1 MKTLIILIATEEKL
15 EYIPSVRSNIVLY
28 IGEMN
33 LEDDNTAPANALCF
47 NGELTKEAKEH
58 IANQIQKE
66 YDTDISVLFFELKGE
81 QAVCPDDYTIEIKS
95 E

>member
-1 MKTLIILIATEEKL
+1 MKTLIILTATEEKL

-33 LEDDNTAPANALCF
+33 LEDDDTAPANAMCY
-47 NGELTKEAKEH
+47 NGKLDEKAKKRIVE
-58 IANQIQKE
+58 QIQDE
-66 YDTDISVLFFELKGE
+66 YDDDISVLFFELKGE
-81 QAVCPDDYTIEIKS
+81 QAACPDDYTIEIKS

>member
-28 IGEMN
+28 VGEMN
-33 LEDDNTAPANALCF
+33 LEDDDTAPANAMCF
-47 NGELTKEAKEH
+47 NGILSTDQKEH
-58 IANQIQKE
+58 IADQLRRE
-66 YDTDISVLFFELKGE
+66 HDDDISVLFFELKGE

>member
-1 MKTLIILIATEEKL
+1 MKTLIILTATEEKL

-33 LEDDNTAPANALCF
+33 LEDDDTAPANAMCF
-47 NGELTKEAKEH
+47 NGQLSTKAKEH
-58 IANQIQKE
+58 IVNQIRDE
-66 YDTDISVLFFELKGE
+66 YNDEVEAIFFEMEGSK
-81 QAVCPDDYTIEIKS
+81 VISPDNYTYTIKS

>member
-33 LEDDNTAPANALCF
+33 LEDDDTAPANALCF

-58 IANQIQKE
+58 MANQIQKE

>member
-33 LEDDNTAPANALCF
+33 LEDDDTAPANALCF

-81 QAVCPDDYTIEIKS
+81 QAACPDDYTIEIKS

>member
-33 LEDDNTAPANALCF
+33 LEDDDTAPANALCF

-81 QAVCPDDYTIEIKS
+81 QAVYPDDYTIEIKS

>member
-33 LEDDNTAPANALCF
+33 LEDDDTAPANALCF
-47 NGELTKEAKEH
+47 NGELTKEAKGH

>member
-1 MKTLIILIATEEKL
+1 MKTLIILAATEEKL

-33 LEDDNTAPANALCF
+33 LEDDDIAPANALCF

-66 YDTDISVLFFELKGE
+66 YDTDISVLFLELKGE

>member
-33 LEDDNTAPANALCF
+33 LEDDDTAPANALCF

-58 IANQIQKE
+58 IANQIQRE

>member
-1 MKTLIILIATEEKL
+1 MKTLIILTATEEKL

-33 LEDDNTAPANALCF
+33 LEDEDTAPANAMCF
-47 NGELTKEAKEH
+47 NGQLTKEAKKN
-58 IANQIQKE
+58 IADQIQEE

>member
-1 MKTLIILIATEEKL
+1 MKTLIILTATEEKL

-33 LEDDNTAPANALCF
+33 LEDDDTAPANAICF
-47 NGELTKEAKEH
+47 NGQLTKEAKEH
-58 IANQIQKE
+58 IAYQIQKE
-66 YDTDISVLFFELKGE
+66 YDTDISALFFELKGE

>member
-33 LEDDNTAPANALCF
+33 LEDDDTAPANALCF

-58 IANQIQKE
+58 IVNQIQKE

>member
-1 MKTLIILIATEEKL
+1 MKTLIILTATEEKL

-28 IGEMN
+28 VGEMN
-33 LEDDNTAPANALCF
+33 LEDDDTAPANALCF

-66 YDTDISVLFFELKGE
+66 YDTDILVLFFELKGE

>member
-33 LEDDNTAPANALCF
+33 LEDDDTAPANALCF

>member
-1 MKTLIILIATEEKL
+1 MKTLIILTATEEKL
-15 EYIPSVRSNIVLY
+15 EYIPSIRSNIVLY
-28 IGEMN
+28 VGEMN
-33 LEDDNTAPANALCF
+33 LEDDDTAPANALCF

>member
-1 MKTLIILIATEEKL
+1 MKTLIILTATEEKL

-28 IGEMN
+28 IGEIN
-33 LEDDNTAPANALCF
+33 LEDDDTAPANALCF

-58 IANQIQKE
+58 IVNQIRDE
-66 YDTDISVLFFELKGE
+66 YNDEVEVVFFEMEGSKAISLG
-81 QAVCPDDYTIEIKS
+81 DYTFTIKS